1 MCYIMAK
8 DHDFEEYMTLQKRNL
23 KSAVVALAATMLFC
37 LSLSFVTM
45 RLFGRQ
51 DGDGWFYVHGT
62 VCFVCLFLAMTI
74 SAVFAGHALIRI
86 YIKYGWRDV
95 SKLPEI
101 RERTKYVAF
110 ITKEHCL
117 YNGVYD
123 KEEKL
128 FTTYDGLVF
137 RQSEIIS
144 WCNDRNLNYMIK
156 YVEYPTDNLYERNG

>member
-1 MCYIMAK
+1 MAK
-8 DHDFEEYMTLQKRNL
+8 DHDFEEYMPLQKRNF

-101 RERTKYVAF
+101 TERTKYVAF

>member
-1 MCYIMAK
+1 MEK
-8 DHDFEEYMTLQKRNL
+8 DPEFEEYIKLQKRNF
-23 KSAVVALAATMLFC
+23 KSAALALAATMLFC
-37 LSLSFVTM
+37 FCLCFVTM
-45 RLFGRQ
+45 RFFGRQ
-51 DGDGWFYVHGT
+51 DGDGGFYVHGT

-101 RERTKYVAF
+101 TERTKYVAF

>member
-37 LSLSFVTM
+37 LSLSFITM

>member
-1 MCYIMAK
+1 MEK
-8 DHDFEEYMTLQKRNL
+8 DPEFEEYIKLQKRNF

-37 LSLSFVTM
+37 FCLCFVTM

-62 VCFVCLFLAMTI
+62 LCFICLFIDIAI
-74 SAVFAGHALIRI
+74 SAAFAGHALMRI
-86 YIKYGWRDV
+86 YIKFGWHDV
-95 SKLPEI
+95 SKLSKVT
-101 RERTKYVAF
+101 ERTKYVAF

-123 KEEKL
+123 KEQKL

-137 RQSEIIS
+137 RQNEIIS
-144 WCNDRNLNYMIK
+144 WCVDRYLGYMIK
-156 YVEYPTDNLYERNG
+156 YVEYPTDKLYERNG

>member
-37 LSLSFVTM
+37 LSLSFITM

-101 RERTKYVAF
+101 TERTKYVAF

>member
-1 MCYIMAK
+1 MAK
-8 DHDFEEYMTLQKRNL
+8 DHDFEEYITLQKRNF
-23 KSAVVALAATMLFC
+23 KSAVVALAATMFFC
-37 LSLSFVTM
+37 LSLCFVTM

-101 RERTKYVAF
+101 TERTKYVAF

-144 WCNDRNLNYMIK
+144 WCNDRDLNYMIK

>member
-1 MCYIMAK
+1 MAK

-101 RERTKYVAF
+101 TERTKYVAF

>member
-1 MCYIMAK
+1 MAK
-8 DHDFEEYMTLQKRNL
+8 NHDFEEYMTLQKRNL

-37 LSLSFVTM
+37 LSLSFITM

-101 RERTKYVAF
+101 TERTKYVAF

>member
-1 MCYIMAK
+1 MEK
-8 DHDFEEYMTLQKRNL
+8 DPEFEEYIKLQKRNF

-117 YNGVYD
+117 YNGIYD
-123 KEEKL
+123 KEQKL

-137 RQSEIIS
+137 RQNEIIS

>member
-1 MCYIMAK
+1 MAK

-37 LSLSFVTM
+37 LSLSFITM

-101 RERTKYVAF
+101 TERTKYVAF

>member
-1 MCYIMAK
+1 MAK
-8 DHDFEEYMTLQKRNL
+8 NHDFEEYMTLQKRNF

-137 RQSEIIS
+137 RNREIIS
-144 WCNDRNLNYMIK
+144 WVNDRNLNYMIK

>member
-8 DHDFEEYMTLQKRNL
+8 DHDFEEYMTLQKRNF

>member
-1 MCYIMAK
+1 MAK
-8 DHDFEEYMTLQKRNL
+8 DNDFEEYMTLQKRNL

>member
-8 DHDFEEYMTLQKRNL
+8 NHDFEEYMTLQKRNL

-37 LSLSFVTM
+37 LSLSFITM

>member
-1 MCYIMAK
+1 MAK

-37 LSLSFVTM
+37 LSLSFITM

>member
-1 MCYIMAK
+1 MEK
-8 DHDFEEYMTLQKRNL
+8 DPEFEEYIKLQKRNF
-23 KSAVVALAATMLFC
+23 KSAALALAATMLFC
-37 LSLSFVTM
+37 FCLCFVTM
-45 RLFGRQ
+45 RFFGRQ

-101 RERTKYVAF
+101 TERTKYVAF

>member
-8 DHDFEEYMTLQKRNL
+8 DHDFEEYMTLQKRNF

-86 YIKYGWRDV
+86 YIKHGWRDV

>member
-8 DHDFEEYMTLQKRNL
+8 DHDFEEYMTLQKRNF

-110 ITKEHCL
+110 ITMEHCL

>member
-1 MCYIMAK
+1 MEK
-8 DHDFEEYMTLQKRNL
+8 DPEFEEYIKLQKRNF
-23 KSAVVALAATMLFC
+23 KSAVVALAAAMLFC
-37 LSLSFVTM
+37 FCLCFVTM

-101 RERTKYVAF
+101 TERTKYVAF

>member
-1 MCYIMAK
+1 
-8 DHDFEEYMTLQKRNL
+8 
-23 KSAVVALAATMLFC
+23 VVALAATMLFC

>member
-1 MCYIMAK
+1 MEK
-8 DHDFEEYMTLQKRNL
+8 DPEFEEYMTLQKRNF

-117 YNGVYD
+117 YNGIYD
-123 KEEKL
+123 KEQKL

-137 RQSEIIS
+137 RQNEIIS
-144 WCNDRNLNYMIK
+144 WCNDRYLDYMIK
-156 YVEYPTDNLYERNG
+156 YVEYPTDKLYERNG